1 MERQFYNTVRDRM
14 TVFGRVGM
22 TRRVF
27 LCTAAAIRSRAQG
40 RLQVPIHRVMDAR
53 AHCTPE
59 QLRHFWS
66 SIWPEAVRDFN
77 RGGIELQ
84 TSDGPGEV
92 RRSAGDNP
100 ILIGLRRGVIN
111 LVLTDHLPMYW
122 DNGRSLAGV
131 TTLWD
136 GYPVSMITLPYA
148 HGNQIPFLSVN
159 TCVHELLH
167 VLLQDIFVSRPNWY
181 QSDGREF
188 RSDWYATG
196 LWIFHDGGGIR
207 ESAQAC
213 VDRLR
218 SAVSGRT

>member
-1 MERQFYNTVRDRM
+1 
-14 TVFGRVGM
+14 M

-27 LCTAAAIRSRAQG
+27 LWTAAAIGSRAQG
-40 RLQVPIHRVMDAR
+40 RLRVPIHRVMDAR
-53 AHCTPE
+53 AHCTPD

-66 SIWPEAVRDFN
+66 SIWPEAVRDFSQ
-77 RGGIELQ
+77 GGIELQ
-84 TSDGPGEV
+84 TTDGPGEV

-100 ILIGLRRGVIN
+100 ILVGLRRGVIN

-122 DNGRSLAGV
+122 DNSLALAGT

-136 GYPVSMITLPYA
+136 GNAVSMIALAYA
-148 HGNQIPFLSVN
+148 HGNQVPFLSVN

-167 VLLQDIFVSRPNWY
+167 ALLQDIFVSRPKWY

-188 RSDWYATG
+188 RVDSYATG
-196 LWIFHDGGGIR
+196 LWLFHDGAAIR

-213 VDRLR
+213 LDRLR
-218 SAVSGRT
+218 PAVAARTSSHLPALIAWSPGRVSS